1 MRVDYATY
9 MEFYADHDDAPDF
22 TGRCTGTQHHG
33 CGRFCGEAFY
43 CARCDA
49 ELRDEWRA
57 QMAEESAHADALAA
71 AEQAAWEAEEREA
84 RRLAQLAAEEWDFVA
99 D

>member
-1 MRVDYATY
+1 MAHYLNPSDYL
-9 MEFYADHDDAPDF
+9 DDNTPDF
-22 TGRCTGTQHHG
+22 TGRCTGTQRHG

-57 QMAEESAHADALAA
+57 QMLAESAHADALAV

-84 RRLAQLAAEEWDFVA
+84 RRLAQLAAEERDFVA

>member
-1 MRVDYATY
+1 MAHYLNPSLY
-9 MEFYADHDDAPDF
+9 MEDDAPDF

-57 QMAEESAHADALAA
+57 QMLAESAHADALAA

-84 RRLAQLAAEEWDFVA
+84 RALGKIAAWERELYWLED
-99 D
+99 